1 VPGYDAGG
9 WLMFAAS
16 AQTPKPIVDR
26 LHAELRA
33 IATSAEVR
41 QRFSGMGLIPVDTP
55 AIADMQQFVST
66 EITRWGR
73 VIRSAGLAGTQ

>member
-1 VPGYDAGG
+1 
-9 WLMFAAS
+9 
-16 AQTPKPIVDR
+16 
-26 LHAELRA
+26 
-33 IATSAEVR
+33 
-41 QRFSGMGLIPVDTP
+41 MGLIPVDTP